1 MVLVKNKIRI
11 VTIMVMKMVMRRVT
25 IMVMGMVMKIVMRI
39 VRKMVMKM
47 VRIIDGQQVHYR
59 NRGDATVF
67 RGGHHAILE

>member
-1 MVLVKNKIRI
+1 MINKIRI
-11 VTIMVMKMVMRRVT
+11 VTT
-25 IMVMGMVMKIVMRI
+25 MVMGLLMRI

-47 VRIIDGQQVHYR
+47 VRISDGEQVHYC

>member
-1 MVLVKNKIRI
+1 MINKIRI
-11 VTIMVMKMVMRRVT
+11 VT

-47 VRIIDGQQVHYR
+47 VLVRINDGQQVHYR

-67 RGGHHAILE
+67 IGGHHAILE